1 LKDPGFSFIHIDMPN
16 NNKQIIKD
24 EVTENVLRDLPGD
37 FLFDNLLQPDTHNVL
52 TNNKFR
58 FVLTRCPTMTYFCQ
72 RANIP
77 SLSFGTSIQSNPTGI
92 SIRRPGTSY
101 VYEDLQIGFSVDEN
115 MKNWLE
121 IHNWIKD
128 LGISY
133 DSATEVLRESQ
144 KISSAY
150 VLVLNS
156 QYRPILAVKYRNVYP
171 TFLSAIDF
179 DSSTTDSDTVIATAT
194 FAYTHYEIE
203 VYTNNP

>member
-1 LKDPGFSFIHIDMPN
+1 MPN
-16 NNKQIIKD
+16 NSSQIVKD
-24 EVTENVLRDLPGD
+24 IIPDNILRDLPGD
-37 FLFDNLLQPDTHNVL
+37 FLFDNLFQPTTNNNL

-77 SLSFGTSIQSNPTGI
+77 SLGFGTSIQSNPTGV
-92 SIRRPGTSY
+92 SIRRPGTTY

-121 IHNWIKD
+121 LHNWIKD

-133 DSATEVLRESQ
+133 DTATEVLREPQ
-144 KISSAY
+144 KICTAFL
-150 VLVLNS
+150 LVLNS
-156 QYRPILAVKYRNVYP
+156 QYRPILSVKYKNVYP
-171 TFLSAIDF
+171 TFVSGIDF
-179 DSSTTDSDTVIATAT
+179 DSSTTDTDVVIATAS

-203 VYTNNP
+203 TYTNSP

>member
-1 LKDPGFSFIHIDMPN
+1 MPN
-16 NNKQIIKD
+16 NSKQII
-24 EVTENVLRDLPGD
+24 TGNVPSNILRDLPGD
-37 FLFDNLLQPDTHNVL
+37 FLYTNELQPETHNNL

-77 SLSFGTSIQSNPTGI
+77 SLSFGTSVQSNPTGI

-101 VYEDLQIGFSVDEN
+101 VYEDLQVGFAVDEN

-121 IHNWIKD
+121 IHDWIKD

-133 DSATEVLRESQ
+133 VGATEVLAEAQ
-144 KISSAY
+144 KVCSAY

-156 QYRPILAVKYRNVYP
+156 NYRPILAVKYKNVYP
-171 TFLSAIDF
+171 TFLSGIEF
-179 DSSTTDSDTVIATAT
+179 DSSLTDTDVVIATAT

-203 VYTNNP
+203 VFENGA

>member
-1 LKDPGFSFIHIDMPN
+1 MPN
-16 NNKQIIKD
+16 NSSQVIKD
-24 EVTENVLRDLPGD
+24 EVTENILRDLPGD
-37 FLFDNLLQPDTHNVL
+37 FLFDNALQPATHNVL

-101 VYEDLQIGFSVDEN
+101 VYEDLQIGFAVDEN

-121 IHNWIKD
+121 IHDWIRD

-133 DSATEVLRESQ
+133 DSATEVLREAQ
-144 KISSAY
+144 KVCSAY
-150 VLVLNS
+150 VLILNS
-156 QYRPILAVKYRNVYP
+156 QYRPILTVKYKNVYP
-171 TFLSAIDF
+171 TFLSGIDF
-179 DSSTTDSDTVIATAT
+179 DSSVTDSDTVIATAT
-194 FAYTHYEIE
+194 YPALAIE
-203 VYTNNP
+203 E